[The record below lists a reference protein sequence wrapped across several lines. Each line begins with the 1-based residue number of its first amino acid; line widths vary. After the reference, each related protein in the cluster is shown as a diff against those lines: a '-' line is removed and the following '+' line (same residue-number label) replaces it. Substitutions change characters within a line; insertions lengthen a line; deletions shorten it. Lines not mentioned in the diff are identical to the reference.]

1 VNALRGMAFVT
12 EVTAGGDGL
21 TETVS
26 DSHKLLIMVRLQ
38 FGGLNNGCLVEC
50 D

>member
-1 VNALRGMAFVT
+1 VNVIERMVFVT
-12 EVTAGGDGL
+12 EVTADGDGL

-38 FGGLNNGCLVEC
+38 SGGLN
-50 D
+50 